1 MTTTKVGKKRE
12 VQHTHTHGHPPC
24 IKQVPGPLRLPHATY
39 YFIHD
44 HSHTMFPLPECLI
57 LQYLPNGTHSS
68 GTLFRQQFPP
78 QTDPQLL
85 PQSSSILQE
94 YPLSTANL
102 ALKKKKIGPHHA
114 ACGIELVPPAL
125 LRQSFNQWI
134 AREVPILAL
143 LELHFGIVE
152 RWLQWSGSFWIPSH
166 ETIQSN

>member
-1 MTTTKVGKKRE
+1 MNNEKLHRDQKGENQQYINTNPSWETRLPWQESRGLWPIQKWEKKRE

-44 HSHTMFPLPECLI
+44 HSHTMFPFPEYPI
-57 LQYLPNGTHSS
+57 LQYLRNGTHSS

-102 ALKKKKIGPHHA
+102 ALKKKKKLGHTMQHVGLNL
-114 ACGIELVPPAL
+114 CL
-125 LRQSFNQWI
+125 LHCKAEF
-134 AREVPILAL
+134 
-143 LELHFGIVE
+143 
-152 RWLQWSGSFWIPSH
+152 
-166 ETIQSN
+166 